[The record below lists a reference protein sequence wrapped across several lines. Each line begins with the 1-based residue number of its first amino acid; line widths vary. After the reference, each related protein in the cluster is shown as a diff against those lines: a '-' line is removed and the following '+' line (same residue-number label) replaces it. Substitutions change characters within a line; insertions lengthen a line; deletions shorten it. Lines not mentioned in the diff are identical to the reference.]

1 MRTVSV
7 ELSFDPASETRLRSL
22 WTMLQ
27 REYPMVG
34 SAALGVRPHVSLA
47 VFRQGAPSV
56 LPRVVAAVATALASF
71 PLQLLDVDAFR
82 TSEGVVYLTPG
93 PSAALEA
100 AHRELVIGLG
110 EAAAAIHAHYQPG
123 RWRSHCTIATG
134 VPVAAID
141 RVIDRCLQAK
151 GPGTVTVCRIGMVQY
166 QPPEDL
172 SSWPLAGA
180 AGDGPVEP
188 WKATAHGCLATIEA
202 EEEP

>member
-1 MRTVSV
+1 
-7 ELSFDPASETRLRSL
+7 
-22 WTMLQ
+22 MLQ
-27 REYPMVG
+27 REYSKVG

-47 VFRQGAPSV
+47 VFRQGAPPV
-56 LPRVVAAVATALASF
+56 LPNVVAAVAAALAPF
-71 PLQLLDVDAFR
+71 PLPLLDVDAFR
-82 TSEGVVYLTPG
+82 TSEGVVYLAPG
-93 PSAALEA
+93 PSSALEA
-100 AHRELVIGLG
+100 AHRELVLGLG
-110 EAAAAIHAHYQPG
+110 EAAALIHAHYQPG

-141 RVIDRCLQAK
+141 RVIDFCRLAK

-180 AGDGPVEP
+180 AGDGSVGS
-188 WKATAHGCLATIEA
+188 WKATAHDCLATIES